1 MALSFKSNNR
11 LILLY
16 KGMEKP
22 PKAKKYDIM
31 LSPQFYI
38 IKKEQLPIKYNF
50 QAKKIA
56 PSILDEFLDDISE
69 YEIITQKEGNLWS
82 FIAYKPK
89 EVETFLK
96 QFNITPDKIGNLYF
110 SDQIVKE
117 LKKVPINLDQKAL
130 SAIDGYATIIPKT
143 MLTTNQIRPFSQNL
157 RPKKAFLF
165 KSSSKLKNSNFEI
178 SKGAIALSVILAL
191 LGLAFFAEALTYQK
205 ALKLKQDKIDAI
217 YAQNPSLASDLT
229 REAIKKKYEN
239 KEKRQRAIREAI
251 KAFSALSSKK
261 SVLQKLELQK
271 DKIVASFKVDPKE
284 VRHFKSIA
292 ITNRLNIKQN
302 GNLIFVEEKL

>member
-1 MALSFKSNNR
+1 MALSFTSSNR

-16 KGMEKP
+16 RGMEKP

-50 QAKKIA
+50 QAKKVA
-56 PSILDEFLDDISE
+56 PSILDEFIGDISE

-96 QFNITPDKIGNLYF
+96 QFGIMPDQIGNLYF

-117 LKKVPINLDQKAL
+117 LKKIPINLDEKAL

-157 RPKKAFLF
+157 RPKKAFTF
-165 KSSSKLKNSNFEI
+165 KSSTKLKNSSYAI
-178 SKGAIALSVILAL
+178 SKGAVAFSIILSLIGA
-191 LGLAFFAEALTYQK
+191 AFFAEALTYQK
-205 ALKLKQDKIDAI
+205 ALKLKQDRLDEIL
-217 YAQNPSLASDLT
+217 AQNQSLSSDLT
-229 REAIKKKYEN
+229 REAIKKKYES

-251 KAFSALSSKK
+251 KTFSALSSKK
-261 SVLQKLELQK
+261 SILQKLELQK
-271 DKIVASFKVDPKE
+271 DKIVATFKVDSKE
-284 VRHFKSIA
+284 IKHFKSIA
-292 ITNRLNIKQN
+292 ITNRLKIRQN
-302 GNLIFVEEKL
+302 GNIIVVEEKL